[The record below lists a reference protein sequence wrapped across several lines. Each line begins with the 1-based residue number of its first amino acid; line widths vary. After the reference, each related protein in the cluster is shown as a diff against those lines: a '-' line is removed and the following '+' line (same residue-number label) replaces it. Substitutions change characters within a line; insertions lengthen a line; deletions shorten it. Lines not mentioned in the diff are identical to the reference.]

1 MCESV
6 GEGEIVKEQRA
17 CVCMCLCAARGMHCR
32 DRAAWRRAVDTT
44 GQGALQ
50 QDVSFVKS
58 LFEALG
64 TVYQVDEHQMDGA

>member
-1 MCESV
+1 
-6 GEGEIVKEQRA
+6 
-17 CVCMCLCAARGMHCR
+17 MHCR